1 VGDEQ
6 LLARARRGDEGAFSA
21 LFSRYQGPIYRY
33 AVHMCGPEG
42 GDDVVQETFLA
53 LLRQNGQFDA
63 TRGTLV
69 QYLFG
74 IARHIV
80 MRHLATRYDTAF
92 MDARDVEPVS
102 TAIEQAT
109 VLDSLTR
116 AETIDA
122 VRTAVQSLPPPYRE
136 AVVLCELQE
145 MGYADAAEIVG
156 CPIGTIRSRLH
167 RAKALLTA
175 KLAVM
180 QPVGCVRSSIRLQ
193 PDRETSSVRLEPD
206 RETSSVRL
214 EPDRETSGIRLRP
227 ERQD

>member
-1 VGDEQ
+1 
-6 LLARARRGDEGAFSA
+6 
-21 LFSRYQGPIYRY
+21 
-33 AVHMCGPEG
+33 
-42 GDDVVQETFLA
+42 
-53 LLRQNGQFDA
+53 
-63 TRGTLV
+63 
-69 QYLFG
+69 
-74 IARHIV
+74 